1 MRADFNRL
9 VHGVGMR
16 IKLCDGFEVG
26 NTELPVRIV
35 LSSRNGEVKYDRR
48 RQKSRVGAP
57 AWTGSSGS
65 QEAARGR
72 GCLNS
77 EQAKSVGRGQGAGN
91 TGQGKRT
98 PDTNV
103 TDTIPQVYQ
112 NA

>member
-1 MRADFNRL
+1 M
-9 VHGVGMR
+9 
-16 IKLCDGFEVG
+16 
-26 NTELPVRIV
+26 PVRVV
-35 LSSRNGEVKYDRR
+35 LFLRNGEVKYDRR

-72 GCLNS
+72 GCLNG
-77 EQAKSVGRGQGAGN
+77 EQAKSVGRGQGGN
-91 TGQGKRT
+91 IGQGKGT

-103 TDTIPQVYQ
+103 TDTIPQVFE